1 MHFCNCQ
8 TCTNARVNAEFA
20 SGQASFRPQVSANC
34 PVNHAPIIAQ
44 GVEGALDAA
53 REAHRTMAKRVEAL
67 EGERAHLKQMLLTFA
82 ASEVSMSALQPL
94 LDCAAEMKKE
104 DA

>member
-1 MHFCNCQ
+1 MHGLQCDCPSCFG
-8 TCTNARVNAEFA
+8 ARRLQDFQSSWQRGSVSSQAILNPA
-20 SGQASFRPQVSANC
+20 S
-34 PVNHAPIIAQ
+34 IIAQ

-53 REAHRTMAKRVEAL
+53 REAHRTTAKRVEAL
-67 EGERAHLKQMLLTFA
+67 EAERARLKQMLLTFA
-82 ASEVSMSALQPL
+82 ASELSMSALQPL